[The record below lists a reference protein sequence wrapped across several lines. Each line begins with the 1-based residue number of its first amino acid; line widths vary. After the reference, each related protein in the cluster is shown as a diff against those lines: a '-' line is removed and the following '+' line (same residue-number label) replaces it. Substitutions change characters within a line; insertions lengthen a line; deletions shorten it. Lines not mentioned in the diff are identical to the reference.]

1 MSYVDKNL
9 MEGEQVF
16 YRARRH
22 WTVFAGALFAL
33 FVGLLVFAGVRIWG
47 RPEWA
52 ANVSLIVLGLG
63 MLTALAKAIPAWI
76 DRATS
81 EFAVTNKRVIIK
93 VGWIKRRSLE
103 TLLSKVEGI
112 EVNQGICG
120 RVFDY
125 GTIIITGTGG
135 SKERFE
141 QIGAPLLFRRKVQEQ
156 ILALQPPGR

>member
-9 MEGEQVF
+9 MDGEQVF

-22 WTVFAGALFAL
+22 WTIFGGAIAFLCVGVAL
-33 FVGLLVFAGVRIWG
+33 SVGVRVWG
-47 RPEWA
+47 PSEWA
-52 ANVSLIVLGLG
+52 GDVSLIVLALG
-63 MLTALAKAIPAWI
+63 ILATLIKAIPAWI
-76 DRATS
+76 DRTTS

-93 VGWIKRRSLE
+93 VGWVRRRSLE

-125 GTIIITGTGG
+125 GTIVITGTGG
-135 SKERFE
+135 SKETFE

-156 ILALQPPGR
+156 IIALQAQR

>member
-9 MEGEQVF
+9 MDGEQVC

-22 WTVFAGALFAL
+22 WTIFDGAIVFLCAGLGL
-33 FVGLLVFAGVRIWG
+33 FVAVRIWG
-47 RPEWA
+47 PQEWA
-52 ANVSLIVLGLG
+52 GNVSIVVLALGILI
-63 MLTALAKAIPAWI
+63 ALLKAIPAWI

-103 TLLSKVEGI
+103 TLLTKVEGI
-112 EVNQGICG
+112 EVIQGICG

-135 SKERFE
+135 SKETFE

-156 ILALQPPGR
+156 ILALQNVK